1 MSSFLKQ
8 FFTWWNGNQLNFR
21 FHLWRHAE
29 KMGEDEF
36 GNVYYQGG
44 TDSEGRPRRYVVYSE
59 ISEPSLIPP
68 GWHGWMHH
76 KTDVAP
82 PSASYQAH
90 EWQKPHR
97 PNLTGT
103 VSAYRPKGSLY
114 NAGERPRVTG
124 DYDAWS
130 PGE

>member
-1 MSSFLKQ
+1 MSRFLKQ
-8 FFTWWNGNQLNFR
+8 LFTWWNGNQLNFR
-21 FHLWRHAE
+21 FHLWRNA
-29 KMGEDEF
+29 KKVGEDEY
-36 GNVYYQGG
+36 GNIYYQGG
-44 TDSEGRPRRYVVYSE
+44 HDSEGRPRRYIVYAD
-59 ISEPSLIPP
+59 ISEPSLIPA

-76 KTDVAP
+76 KTDSLPANSGYVIR
-82 PSASYQAH
+82 

-103 VSAYRPKGSLY
+103 ASAYRPKGSLF
-114 NAGERPRVTG
+114 NTGERPRVSG

>member
-21 FHLWRHAE
+21 FHLWRNAD
-29 KMGEDEF
+29 KVGEDEY
-36 GNVYYQGG
+36 GNIYYQGG
-44 TDSEGRPRRYVVYSE
+44 PDSEGRPHRYVVYAD

-76 KTDVAP
+76 KTDVP
-82 PSASYQAH
+82 PPKSDYVVH
-90 EWQKPHR
+90 DWEEPHR

-103 VSAYRPKGSLY
+103 PLAYRPKGSLY
-114 NAGERPRVTG
+114 NTGERPRVTG